1 MDTTDVKSAQIIPL
15 PVRNT
20 YSNVSMATP
29 NVTKQRCGVFSPVVN
44 HVVFDDNSR
53 EASRRSNLNDREI
66 DGEKPHHIK
75 AGIEPCTTEGARIVC
90 RE

>member
-1 MDTTDVKSAQIIPL
+1 MDTADVKSAQIIPP

-20 YSNVSMATP
+20 YSSVS
-29 NVTKQRCGVFSPVVN
+29 NGHSLQRGGVFSPDVN
-44 HVVFDDNSR
+44 HVVLMTTPEWRVADPTSMT
-53 EASRRSNLNDREI
+53 EI

-75 AGIEPCTTEGARIVC
+75 AGIEPCTTERARIVC